1 MSAQH
6 VRSIVGTKALYLDLN
21 QDLPVQL
28 DCPSLN
34 LKALCLVWKLK
45 QKVKDKKIAC

>member
-1 MSAQH
+1 MSARH
-6 VRSIVGTKALYLDLN
+6 VRSSVDSMLGPEPGPFCA
-21 QDLPVQL
+21 VQL
-28 DCPSLN
+28 ECPSLN